1 MLPKFLTQLAA
12 VSAPSSMFASTCA
25 PLHLLQRHDMAAEA
39 IDPAQ
44 QPDSMLSVC
53 TFPQGLIDTS
63 MSW

>member
-1 MLPKFLTQLAA
+1 
-12 VSAPSSMFASTCA
+12 MFASTCA